1 MNVLD
6 QVRVVVYR
14 INKKGLEIFLINE
27 EDNWQIPCGKL
38 QQNNQ
43 NTPPHLLCEENLI
56 ELEPVKNTNGEI
68 QRILAVEGD
77 WHDIPSI
84 RGIIKDDVRIVKN
97 QIKQRIPGIEQGS
110 FVVVKEAF
118 KKVMP
123 EEYAC
128 LKELKDII
136 VDRNQAKYI

>member
-14 INKKGLEIFLINE
+14 INKKGLEIFLVNDA
-27 EDNWQIPCGKL
+27 DNWQIPKGNIQHTTQPIMSEDNC
-38 QQNNQ
+38 
-43 NTPPHLLCEENLI
+43 I
-56 ELEPVKNTNGEI
+56 ELEPTQHEDGKV
-68 QRILAVEGD
+68 QRTLAVEGD

-84 RGIIKDDVRIVKN
+84 RGIIKQDVRIVKN
-97 QIKQRIPGIEQGS
+97 QIKQHIPGIEQGS

>member
-14 INKKGLEIFLINE
+14 INKKGLEIFLVNE
-27 EDNWQIPCGKL
+27 EDNWQIPKGKI
-38 QQNNQ
+38 QH
-43 NTPPHLLCEENLI
+43 NTQPIMSDDNCI
-56 ELEPVKNTNGEI
+56 ELEPTKHGDGNV
-68 QRILAVEGD
+68 QRTLAVEGD

-84 RGIIKDDVRIVKN
+84 RGIIKQDVRIVKN
-97 QIKQRIPGIEQGS
+97 QIKQHIPGIEQGS

>member
-14 INKKGLEIFLINE
+14 INKKGLEIFLVNDA
-27 EDNWQIPCGKL
+27 DNWQIPSGKI
-38 QQNNQ
+38 QHSTQPIMSEDN
-43 NTPPHLLCEENLI
+43 CI
-56 ELEPVKNTNGEI
+56 ELEPT
-68 QRILAVEGD
+68 QRGDGNVQRTLAVEGD

-84 RGIIKDDVRIVKN
+84 RGIIKQDVRIVKN
-97 QIKQRIPGIEQGS
+97 QIKQHIPGIEQGS

-123 EEYAC
+123 DEYAC

>member
-14 INKKGLEIFLINE
+14 INKRGLEIFLVNE
-27 EDNWQIPCGKL
+27 ADSWQIPQGKI
-38 QQNNQ
+38 QNRNQ
-43 NTPPHLLCEENLI
+43 PIMSEDNCI
-56 ELEPVKNTNGEI
+56 ELEPTQHDDGNF
-68 QRILAVEGD
+68 QRTVAVEGD

-84 RGIIKDDVRIVKN
+84 RGIIKQDVRIVKD
-97 QIKQRIPGIEQGS
+97 QIKQHIPGIEQGT